1 MSLAGR
7 RKDGE
12 TRRKGD
18 GEIRRKGRQARLTV
32 VL

>member
-1 MSLAGR
+1 MSLAGL

-12 TRRKGD
+12 IRRKGD